1 MSGPGGYLPVHDKA
15 HRMMQAVRL
24 GIPSHNP
31 VLKSHVFLQKFRRLL
46 NIRTLFQLFHG
57 HRDNK
62 PGHADFPPRAL
73 VFSNC
78 SAHCSGVVFPIT
90 NRGEGTAPEI

>member
-1 MSGPGGYLPVHDKA
+1 MPGPGGYLPVHDKA

-62 PGHADFPPRAL
+62 PGHADFPPRGL
-73 VFSNC
+73 GIFQLFGPLFR
-78 SAHCSGVVFPIT
+78 SGLPHYEQ
-90 NRGEGTAPEI
+90 R